1 MSKDAKA
8 PSDAAHGGIAS
19 AKESGLA
26 PFLWNRAEALERL
39 GGDEG
44 LLRELC
50 EIFLEESPK
59 LLRNLRQAVT
69 EGDASSVMR
78 AAHSLRGEVGYL
90 GAAGASEAA
99 QQLEDMGAQNKLA
112 AASQTLMLLEGE
124 IWGLHSAMQNVAGV
138 QK

>member
-8 PSDAAHGGIAS
+8 PGDAAHGAIAS
-19 AKESGLA
+19 SKEAGSA

-69 EGDASSVMR
+69 DGDASSVMR

-90 GAAGASEAA
+90 GAAAASEAA

-112 AASQTLMLLEGE
+112 AASQTLMVLEGE
-124 IWGLHSAMQNVAGV
+124 ISGLHSAMQNLAGV
-138 QK
+138 QE